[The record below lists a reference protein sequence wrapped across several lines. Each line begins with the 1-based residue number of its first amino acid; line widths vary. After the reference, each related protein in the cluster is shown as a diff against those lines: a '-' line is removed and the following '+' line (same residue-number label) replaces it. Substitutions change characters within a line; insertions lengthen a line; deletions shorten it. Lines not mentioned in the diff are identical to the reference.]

1 MGMDAWERLMIER
14 SITKKAA
21 GFLPPKV
28 KENIPGNAY
37 DFLTYDQV
45 LFGEGQQHKERYLN
59 SQCFSAFSV
68 LQSALTTYYGSDIV
82 LYSETSNREFNS
94 IFNEFMPNCFF
105 FFFYFTSS
113 QWIYLETSGHRELYY
128 IVLWGSRLTVWEAL
142 LRIVFVY

>member
-45 LFGEGQQHKERYLN
+45 LFGKDN
-59 SQCFSAFSV
+59 NIKK
-68 LQSALTTYYGSDIV
+68 DI
-82 LYSETSNREFNS
+82 
-94 IFNEFMPNCFF
+94 
-105 FFFYFTSS
+105 
-113 QWIYLETSGHRELYY
+113 
-128 IVLWGSRLTVWEAL
+128 
-142 LRIVFVY
+142 